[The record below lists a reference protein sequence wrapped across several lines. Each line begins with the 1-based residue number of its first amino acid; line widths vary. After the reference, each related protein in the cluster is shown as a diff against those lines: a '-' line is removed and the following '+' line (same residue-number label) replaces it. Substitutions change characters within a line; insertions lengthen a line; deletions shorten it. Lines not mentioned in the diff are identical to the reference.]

1 MNETTKESPSRS
13 IEKKQK
19 KMVKQATMEMNMLK
33 QKLESQQR
41 NNMSLLG
48 ENLTSKKLQGV
59 ISTGSPIKIP
69 ALKGDNTNFVN
80 Y

>member
-19 KMVKQATMEMNMLK
+19 KIVKQATMEMNMLK

-41 NNMSLLG
+41 NN
-48 ENLTSKKLQGV
+48 
-59 ISTGSPIKIP
+59 
-69 ALKGDNTNFVN
+69 
-80 Y
+80 

>member
-1 MNETTKESPSRS
+1 
-13 IEKKQK
+13 
-19 KMVKQATMEMNMLK
+19 MNMLK